1 MPNRRPWRRKKRP
14 MKPNNVIYL
23 KCTDDSF
30 YRMWMEFLTPFHK
43 LTSRERDVAA
53 RIIAQ
58 YFRLKSS
65 ISDPEVLKD
74 VMWSHNSRKD
84 MRESL
89 GMSQAHFNMTLRKL
103 KDAGVLKD
111 DDINPRYIPHVS
123 NDPRFLLN
131 IVFDWSSPS
140 SPANV

>member
-111 DDINPRYIPHVS
+111 DDINPRYIPHIS

>member
-131 IVFDWSSPS
+131 IVFDWSSPT

>member
-1 MPNRRPWRRKKRP
+1 

-65 ISDPEVLKD
+65 INDPEVLKD

-131 IVFDWSSPS
+131 IVFDWSSPT

>member
-1 MPNRRPWRRKKRP
+1 
-14 MKPNNVIYL
+14 
-23 KCTDDSF
+23 
-30 YRMWMEFLTPFHK
+30 MWMEFLTPFHK

-131 IVFDWSSPS
+131 IVFDWSSPT